1 MTDRRETAALIA
13 LLRRKDRP
21 WHHYANLVEDV
32 GSAVAVLAGDYESP
46 YYEPPQLFDELSE
59 VDLAAAEQEVADWEA
74 EGIQVV
80 TVLDEAYPSNL
91 RTIHNRPPLL
101 FVRGSLHNDDRSV
114 AVVGTRKAS
123 AEGLETADA
132 FSRALADAGVTVVS
146 GLAEGIDT
154 AAHEA
159 SLRAGGRTVAVIG
172 TGIRR
177 TYPAKNAELQQ
188 QIAKEGAVLS
198 QFWPDA
204 PPTPRSF
211 PLRNVTMS
219 GLAVATLVV
228 EAGDTSG
235 ARMQARFALEH
246 NRRVFLHRSLLG
258 HSWAQAYADRPGT
271 TVVDSPDDV
280 LAQVDRLLSMDSLTV

>member
-32 GSAVAVLAGDYESP
+32 GSAVAILTGDYESP

-59 VDLAAAEQEVADWEA
+59 VDLTAVEQEVADWAA
-74 EGIQVV
+74 EGIHAI

-101 FVRGSLHNDDRSV
+101 FVRGSLHDDDRSV

-123 AEGLETADA
+123 AEGLGTADRFA
-132 FSRALADAGVTVVS
+132 RALADAGVTVVS

-177 TYPAKNAELQQ
+177 TYPAKNEELQQ
-188 QIAKEGAVLS
+188 RIAEEGAVLS

-211 PLRNVTMS
+211 PMRNVTMS

-258 HSWAQAYADRPGT
+258 HSWAQAYAELPGT